1 MNNIFDFKATNIKID
16 DSLVSG
22 INFTANPITIY
33 DEESFVKDEFLNN
46 QTVHT
51 MNHTLIIKDMNS
63 SKEITVDEAIK
74 YITEDIKVDGQP
86 IGKFPI
92 GMIEFEL
99 TGDFTEQLDVLG
111 DYEVR
116 GYDEYEFDGGYKH
129 KFNMKTYIITEI
141 EYRHEDRATY
151 FKGYDYGNKLSV
163 EYDDSKYKLP
173 LTFGQFVTQFYN
185 NHGLELAN
193 PNDLFMKDY
202 KLKVI
207 PTYDSDMMALQVA
220 RDIAKFS
227 LSLQYIDDNNKVV
240 IKNVEDMNANS
251 NLELDDVY
259 TFKTFREQPNNFK
272 SLGINTLVLGL
283 QSDIDGENVSK
294 SDKSMIDVDGDVELR
309 IDDIPFVYNQ
319 ELKQEVIDA
328 MFNKIKGFKYY
339 AFESETNHFFYNL
352 GDQFKQIEQGHTGES
367 YPVLV
372 LERNLKKQGS
382 MMTRNS
388 AESKSTQE
396 TQMKWEEFTAQRQ
409 TEIRVDK
416 ANQEIVGL
424 VHKTDEQDDRLSKLT
439 IDLEGISSEVSRLNP
454 NANLIVNIAGTLDN
468 YMYWEFDNTEPI
480 RYFKG
485 LVYKEGL
492 RYGTNFEIV
501 DVPNSVAKKGKSF
514 FGKGKAITT
523 YGYIVPDEVYSYRV
537 RRIQGQHEIKVD
549 VREYD
554 KDSKLIKTTPF
565 SLVGKEYQEI
575 TFRPAQLTMYAR
587 LAIEVVGATY
597 TNRLVIAEDMFNR
610 GSPKPWQES
619 STEVQ
624 VWAKSQFEQTN
635 NRIATTVEE
644 IKVVDGKVVQ
654 NKSLIEQL
662 SNKIILAVDSD
673 GKIVEVELGV
683 DPENGSVFI
692 VKADNIKLE
701 GYTTINGGFKI
712 LPNGNVEGVNVK
724 LSGEINATSGKVGG
738 YSIQSDKLVGNDVVL
753 ESNQIKIKNST
764 ISSNDSSGF
773 MEINGSGLQ
782 LNRSDAGGVGFMM
795 RDKTIMLDTGSRL
808 FAWLDNITPRYGGS
822 NIGSSSNRYSS
833 IFLQN
838 QPNVSSDIRIKKN
851 INDIPQELINKF
863 MELQPKQYTQNGQVH
878 FGYIAQD
885 VERVIYKYC
894 VDKYGWENAQVA
906 MDKYALLHK
915 SESHLSL
922 LYGEITVLKDAYYR
936 NKIEQLENDII
947 ELKKKPKVSKGFRK
961 RSGK

>member
-22 INFTANPITIY
+22 IDFTANPITIY
-33 DEESFVKDEFLNN
+33 DAESFIKDDFLNN

-51 MNHTLIIKDMNS
+51 MDHTLIIKDMNS
-63 SKEITVDEAIK
+63 GKEITVDEAIK

-173 LTFGQFVTQFYN
+173 LTFGQFVTQFYK
-185 NHGLELAN
+185 NHGLELEN

-251 NLELDDVY
+251 NLELDDIY

-294 SDKSMIDVDGDVELR
+294 SDKTMIDVDGDVELR
-309 IDDIPFVYNQ
+309 LDDIPFVYNQ

-339 AFESETNHFFYNL
+339 AFESETHHFFYNL

-439 IDLEGISSEVSRLNP
+439 IDLEGISSEVARLNP

-468 YMYWEFDNTEPI
+468 YMYWEFENTESI
-480 RYFKG
+480 RYFEG

-537 RRIQGQHEIKVD
+537 RRMQGQHEIKVD

-575 TFRPAQLTMYAR
+575 TFRPAQNTMYAR
-587 LAIEVVGATY
+587 LAIEAVGATY

-610 GSPKPWQES
+610 GNPKSWQES

-624 VWAKSQFEQTN
+624 VWAQSQIEQTN
-635 NRIATTVEE
+635 NRISSTVEE
-644 IKVVDGKVVQ
+644 IKIVNGKVENNQ
-654 NKSLIEQL
+654 SQINQMSDDIEL
-662 SNKIILAVDSD
+662 KVEKDGVIGSINVSPEGLKISSGKLEFDNAVGNNVNLT
-673 GKIVEVELGV
+673 GKI
-683 DPENGSVFI
+683 
-692 VKADNIKLE
+692 
-701 GYTTINGGFKI
+701 T
-712 LPNGNVEGVNVK
+712 
-724 LSGEINATSGKVGG
+724 ATSGKVGG
-738 YSIQSDKLVGNDVVL
+738 YDIQQDKLVGNEITL
-753 ESNQIKIKNST
+753 GQKEIKIGEGSLINTTDTAIIGLKGAGLRIGEGLTGNEGWGRAIQFSLGLNNHMFFATANKEYGVSVRANT
-764 ISSNDSSGF
+764 IVPNVPTA
-773 MEINGSGLQ
+773 
-782 LNRSDAGGVGFMM
+782 RA
-795 RDKTIMLDTGSRL
+795 
-808 FAWLDNITPRYGGS
+808 NIGAS
-822 NIGSSSNRYSS
+822 NIRYDE
-833 IFLQN
+833 IFLKN
-838 QPNVSSDIRIKKN
+838 QPNVSSDVRIKNN
-851 INDIPQELINKF
+851 IKDIPKELINRF

-894 VDKYGWENAQVA
+894 ADKYGWENAQVA

-922 LYGEITVLKDAYYR
+922 LYGEIQILKDAYYKQEVTELR
-936 NKIEQLENDII
+936 NELN
-947 ELKKKPKVSKGFRK
+947 ELKQSKPKISKGFRK
-961 RSGK
+961 RRVK